1 MKNRHF
7 ARIFALLLA
16 AVLLLG
22 TVTGCSTEKKTA
34 TETKPAETKT
44 EETKPAET
52 KPTEAKTEET
62 KPAETAA
69 KEWLNIAGDDIVTF
83 NPYMAVNGAD
93 ILFMMHIIGE
103 PLLLCTEDFQYEPLL
118 AESYELSSDGTVYTF
133 HLRSGV
139 TFHDGSAFDSEDVK
153 YSIESASK
161 GSTAGELAYY
171 IESIETPDAQ
181 TAVIKLNA
189 PLSSFLNTL
198 YTFVPM
204 MPSGIF
210 ENGYDF
216 EAHPIGTG
224 PYEFVSFTAGDALIL
239 KAYDKYYIEG
249 IPEIP
254 NLKYRIITDKTT
266 AFVALETG
274 DLDYYAIQPTD
285 ISLAEKNKDLDIGN
299 FPTYA
304 SIMAWMDNSVAP
316 FDDINVR
323 LALNYAVNRE
333 ALAKV
338 KGSSGYT
345 GATTYTTPCCY
356 GFNKDIEGYPY
367 NKELAKEYLAKS
379 SYSPEQISFTITTED
394 TYKIE
399 AQFLQESFRDI
410 GIENV
415 IIETLEPGTFQAGI
429 MTKQFPFGVV
439 SVGLGISASASSI
452 MFTTDAPINMMNYSN
467 PAVDQAYSTAA
478 VTADEQ
484 ERLAA
489 FHTVDENLNADAP
502 FLPLLWSNT
511 VICSRKT
518 VDMSLAMKYASVTSE
533 IIPQYVK
540 AAK

>member
-1 MKNRHF
+1 MKNKHF
-7 ARIFALLLA
+7 ARIL
-16 AVLLLG
+16 VLLLSLALLMG
-22 TVTGCSTEKKTA
+22 SAIGCGSGKGSEG
-34 TETKPAETKT
+34 E
-44 EETKPAET
+44 
-52 KPTEAKTEET
+52 
-62 KPAETAA
+62 A
-69 KEWLNIAGDDIVTF
+69 KEWLNIAGEDIVTF
-83 NPYMAVNGAD
+83 NPFMAVNGAD
-93 ILFMMHIIGE
+93 IMFMMHIIGE

-118 AESYELSSDGTVYTF
+118 AESYDLSTDGTEYTF

-161 GSTAGELAYY
+161 GSTAGELSYY
-171 IESIETPDAQ
+171 IESIETPDPL
-181 TAVIKLNA
+181 TAVVKLNA
-189 PLSSFLNTL
+189 PLSSFLVTL

-210 ENGYDF
+210 ESGYDF

-224 PYEFVSFTAGDALIL
+224 PYEFVSYTPGDTMIL

-249 IPEIP
+249 IPAIP
-254 NLKYRIITDKTT
+254 NLKYRVIIDKTT

-285 ISLAEKNKDLDIGN
+285 ITLAEKNKDLNIDN
-299 FPTYA
+299 YPTYA

-323 LALNYAVNRE
+323 LALNYAVDRN
-333 ALAKV
+333 ALAQV
-338 KGSSGYT
+338 KGASGYT

-356 GFNKDIEGYPY
+356 GFNKDIAGYPY
-367 NKELAKEYLAKS
+367 NKDLAKEYLAKS
-379 SYSPEQISFTITTED
+379 SYSPDQISFTITTED
-394 TYKIE
+394 TYTTE

-410 GIENV
+410 GVENV

-429 MTKQFPFGVV
+429 MTKEFPFGVV

-452 MFTTDAPINMMNYSN
+452 MFTTGAPINMMNYSN
-467 PAVDQAYSTAA
+467 SAVDEAYATAA
-478 VTADEQ
+478 VTPDEA

-489 FHTVDENLNADAP
+489 FHTIDENLNADAP
-502 FLPLLWSNT
+502 FLPLLWVNN

-518 VDMSLAMKYASVTSE
+518 VDMSAAMKYASVTSE
-533 IIPQYVK
+533 ILPQFVK
-540 AAK
+540 ASN